1 MDVPFAPLEHGEV
14 LQLVTQIAVLLG
26 AARLLGELARR
37 IGQPAVVGEILAGV
51 LLGPSL
57 LGALVPPVAE
67 VLLPASAAQS
77 RLLETVALL
86 GAMLLLVVTG
96 LETDLVLIRRRAGVA
111 VGVALGGLLLPLV
124 GGFAL
129 GWWFP
134 SDLIGDPGQR
144 VVFALFLAT
153 AMAVSAIPVLA
164 AILIDLRLMRRDIGQ
179 TMLAAGMVDDLAG
192 WTLLGFVTAMA
203 EGDGSFRTVAVTF
216 VMVLA
221 FLAITAIAGPRLVRS
236 GVRFVHGLSGTPHR
250 FLTLAFV
257 LVFAWAALSQA
268 FHLEPVIGAFA
279 MGILLGRARRLP
291 RSVAESLEQI
301 TLGIFAPLFFAT
313 AGLKVDLVALV
324 EPRLAGLTL
333 LVIVVAVFGKVAGA
347 YAGGRWLTAADRPT
361 SLSYGIGLTARG
373 AIGIVVA
380 TIGRSL
386 GILTPEV
393 FSMIVAMAVVTSL
406 ITPPALKA
414 SLRRVSPNA
423 DESARLRREDAS
435 AASSMGSMRRLLLP
449 IRPRPEIGD
458 GTGVKTKLLLRLAA
472 SNGVAVTVM
481 AAAGDSERGAAEET
495 VRHSAHVL
503 SRRADVSTRVVL
515 EDPVT
520 AVLAEAHKGYD
531 LVVLGATEI
540 VGDVESLFGSAA
552 DAMIRMSPVPTMVV
566 SAKDVGVDWEPQRI
580 LIPTDGTAAAQRAAD
595 VAFALAGSGGS
606 VAILHVVP
614 PDLSPAISV
623 ANTGYVQ
630 RFDLAHQIVTAARD
644 RGERLGVEALT
655 MIEMSGEVEAAI
667 LGAAVDFGAD
677 LIVLGTSARTGT
689 QRLYFGPRVERVLI
703 GSPCP
708 VVVINS

>member
-1 MDVPFAPLEHGEV
+1 
-14 LQLVTQIAVLLG
+14 
-26 AARLLGELARR
+26 
-37 IGQPAVVGEILAGV
+37 
-51 LLGPSL
+51 
-57 LGALVPPVAE
+57 
-67 VLLPASAAQS
+67 
-77 RLLETVALL
+77 
-86 GAMLLLVVTG
+86 
-96 LETDLVLIRRRAGVA
+96 
-111 VGVALGGLLLPLV
+111 
-124 GGFAL
+124 
-129 GWWFP
+129 
-134 SDLIGDPGQR
+134 
-144 VVFALFLAT
+144 
-153 AMAVSAIPVLA
+153 
-164 AILIDLRLMRRDIGQ
+164 
-179 TMLAAGMVDDLAG
+179 
-192 WTLLGFVTAMA
+192 
-203 EGDGSFRTVAVTF
+203 
-216 VMVLA
+216 
-221 FLAITAIAGPRLVRS
+221 
-236 GVRFVHGLSGTPHR
+236 
-250 FLTLAFV
+250 
-257 LVFAWAALSQA
+257 
-268 FHLEPVIGAFA
+268 
-279 MGILLGRARRLP
+279 
-291 RSVAESLEQI
+291 
-301 TLGIFAPLFFAT
+301 
-313 AGLKVDLVALV
+313 
-324 EPRLAGLTL
+324 
-333 LVIVVAVFGKVAGA
+333 
-347 YAGGRWLTAADRPT
+347 
-361 SLSYGIGLTARG
+361 
-373 AIGIVVA
+373 
-380 TIGRSL
+380 
-386 GILTPEV
+386 
-393 FSMIVAMAVVTSL
+393 
-406 ITPPALKA
+406 
-414 SLRRVSPNA
+414 
-423 DESARLRREDAS
+423 
-435 AASSMGSMRRLLLP
+435 
-449 IRPRPEIGD
+449 
-458 GTGVKTKLLLRLAA
+458 
-472 SNGVAVTVM
+472 M